1 MFNTTDEQLIK
12 KALAGNKKAWF
23 SLISCYEKSIYNYGI
38 RMTGSRQD
46 SQDLMQ
52 DIFVSVFRNLASY
65 QGTGSFRS
73 WLFRIAHYRCVE
85 FYRRRKP
92 LVSLDDVPEIE
103 EQENHSSAQSNP
115 ELDMQGDQTQRELMQ
130 AMQRLPVNQRAVVEL
145 KFFGQFT
152 FDEIAEQLGVSAN
165 TAKSRLYSAL
175 EKLRAHLEV
184 EYV

>member
-1 MFNTTDEQLIK
+1 MFTSTDEQLIK

-23 SLISCYEKSIYNYGI
+23 SLIQRYEKSVYNYGL
-38 RMTGSRQD
+38 RMTGNPAD

-52 DIFVSVFRNLASY
+52 DIFVSVFRNLSSY
-65 QGTGSFRS
+65 QGTGAFKS

-92 LVSLDDVPEIE
+92 NVSLDETPEIE
-103 EQENHSSAQSNP
+103 ESEQSTP
-115 ELDMQGDQTQRELMQ
+115 EQLLQGDQSQRELHK

-152 FDEIAEQLGVSAN
+152 FDEIAVQLGVSAN
-165 TAKSRLYSAL
+165 TVKSRLYSAL
-175 EKLRAHLEV
+175 EKLKGHLEV
-184 EYV
+184 TYV